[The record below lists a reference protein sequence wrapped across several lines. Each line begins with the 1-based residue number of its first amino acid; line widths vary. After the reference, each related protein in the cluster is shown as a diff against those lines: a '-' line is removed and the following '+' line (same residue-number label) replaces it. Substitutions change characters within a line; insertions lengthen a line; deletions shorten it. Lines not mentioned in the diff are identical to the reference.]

1 MTTPADRADRFG
13 QRISDPLAIRALA
26 HPARLT
32 MLERLSVEGPATAT
46 ECAAVVGLSPSA
58 CSYHL
63 RLLARYGFVE
73 ESPDRG
79 DGRERVWQ
87 ANVRGW
93 QTDVDE
99 TVRGGEAQAAQAA
112 VTRVLVS
119 TSDDKVLAWADGQTG
134 EPAAWRRAAFMSNS
148 TIVATPEEVEA
159 LTASMMDLLAPYL
172 ARERSLDEA
181 PDDARY
187 VHAAFRLIPRLGRK
201 EP

>member
-1 MTTPADRADRFG
+1 MSPPEDRTDRYG
-13 QRISDPLAIRALA
+13 QRISNPLALRALA

-46 ECAAVVGLSPSA
+46 ECAVVVGLSPSA

-87 ANVRGW
+87 ANARGW
-93 QTDVDE
+93 QTDADE
-99 TVRGGEAQAAQAA
+99 TVQGGEAQAARAA

-119 TSDDKVLAWADGQTG
+119 TSDDKVLAWADGQVG
-134 EPAAWRRAAFMSNS
+134 EPEAWRRAAFMSNS

-172 ARERSLDEA
+172 ARERPLDEA

-201 EP
+201 EA